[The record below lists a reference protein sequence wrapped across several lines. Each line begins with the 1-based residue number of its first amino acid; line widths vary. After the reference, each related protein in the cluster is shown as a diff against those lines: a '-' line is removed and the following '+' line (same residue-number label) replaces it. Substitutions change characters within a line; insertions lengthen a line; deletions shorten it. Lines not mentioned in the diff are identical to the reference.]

1 MSRYLTRGN
10 TMTRLAAPK
19 TEFHTLHLRSRILGE
34 VIKEINL
41 NELRVT
47 RLVISADKTIE
58 SKHEYLPIP
67 ELEQYYK
74 GKGIIQ
80 SRKRK
85 WKEISKLPL
94 LIREQNQ
101 DRIRSATM
109 ASESGIDLDAVNKV
123 LTNPPYDFP
132 YVRVEEFE
140 AIVLKAEEPEEPE
153 KPIVEEK
160 PEKAKAKK
168 EKKKVPP
175 AKKPV
180 PIPKTIKFKR
190 TKVKQAN
197 IVSTLKPSAHPG
209 PKYTLELV
217 TTRKKEAVERI
228 REIIAE
234 HDPIKFCE
242 LIMKSDMVAVCK
254 EVLEPKE

>member
-1 MSRYLTRGN
+1 MA
-10 TMTRLAAPK
+10 RLATPK

-47 RLVISADKTIE
+47 RLVISADKIIE
-58 SKHEYLPIP
+58 HSSENSGIP
-67 ELEQYYK
+67 ELEQYYS
-74 GKGIIQ
+74 GKML
-80 SRKRK
+80 KTDHF
-85 WKEISKLPL
+85 KEKTIKKLPL
-94 LIREQNQ
+94 TIRKDIRE
-101 DRIRSATM
+101 RIQIKSLIKDD
-109 ASESGIDLDAVNKV
+109 GIDLEYVNKV

-132 YVRVEEFE
+132 HVRVEEFE
-140 AIVLKAEEPEEPE
+140 AVVLKAEEPE

-160 PEKAKAKK
+160 PSEEIKPSKPKIEK

-175 AKKPV
+175 PTKKPT

-190 TKVKQAN
+190 TRVKQAN
-197 IVSTLKPSAHPG
+197 IVSTLKPSPSPG

-217 TTRKKEAVERI
+217 TTRKKGAVERI
-228 REIIAE
+228 RQIIAE

-242 LIMKSDMVAVCK
+242 LVMKSDMVTVCK
-254 EVLEPKE
+254 EILESKD